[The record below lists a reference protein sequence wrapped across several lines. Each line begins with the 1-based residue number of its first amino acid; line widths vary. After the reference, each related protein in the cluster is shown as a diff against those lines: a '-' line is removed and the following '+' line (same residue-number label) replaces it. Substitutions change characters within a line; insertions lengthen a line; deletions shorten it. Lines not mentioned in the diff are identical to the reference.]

1 MTFRAWNKEHRLQ
14 WLKQICLY
22 KTLIKRWIFNDSNE
36 IEIRL
41 HLLNCLN
48 ILKYIWWLL
57 KACVRYFL
65 SNFYFPLN
73 YRPSKAM
80 KNIFLFHLP
89 NQFRKNCQFK
99 QQPLRGGGGGGGG
112 YSVFPGKGKN
122 LIWGDLVFYG
132 VTW

>member
-99 QQPLRGGGGGGGG
+99 QQPLRGGGGIFSISRKGEDPYMGGLGI
-112 YSVFPGKGKN
+112 
-122 LIWGDLVFYG
+122 LWGDLI
-132 VTW
+132 TR

>member
-1 MTFRAWNKEHRLQ
+1 MT
-14 WLKQICLY
+14 
-22 KTLIKRWIFNDSNE
+22 NE

-41 HLLNCLN
+41 PLLNCLK

-57 KACVRYFL
+57 KACVHYFL
-65 SNFYFPLN
+65 SNFYFSPN

-80 KNIFLFHLP
+80 KNVFLFHLP

-99 QQPLRGGGGGGGG
+99 QQLLRGG
-112 YSVFPGKGKN
+112 YSVFPGKEKN

-132 VTW
+132 VT